1 MITEKLNEISP
12 NGFLIQEP
20 ERILYMKEYETKL
33 MCVSEFSVS
42 GHHFRGLAHIIILIL
57 YKQIIFPD
65 VLQIILTLIG
75 QGLHRSVYAC
85 SGTPA
90 ALFHL
95 KSV

>member
-42 GHHFRGLAHIIILIL
+42 GPVWSPLSW
-57 YKQIIFPD
+57 
-65 VLQIILTLIG
+65 IG
-75 QGLHRSVYAC
+75 PYNNTYTV
-85 SGTPA
+85 
-90 ALFHL
+90 
-95 KSV
+95 